1 MDEWLPVLPFHPEPD
16 LVEARATLRRAVD
29 AVLAKLQIG
38 VLPDNAELEHVDIK
52 EEAGRRGSGGVL
64 LPGQTQN
71 TAAAAQLADEVACFA
86 NTPGGGAL
94 IVGIENRTGDLLGT
108 ALDRDWL
115 RHSIYTRVDL
125 APDVEEREV
134 GGVRLL
140 VLHVAAANEPVEDT
154 SGRMRW
160 RVGTNCVAV
169 DRSEWWLHRQTQVG
183 HDSMAS
189 VTGRTVVDVS
199 TGAVVAARRYLREAG
214 SEHHATETV
223 AELLRRLGVLHPDG
237 RLTQAGVLLFC
248 PADRTYLSMTVI
260 DVEGGDVLLRPPDL
274 AGLSVLEQLIVIED
288 RLDSLNTEVTV
299 HGGFAEPSV
308 RRLPPRAAREAVL
321 NGLVHRDWLL
331 AAPVTV
337 TWVEADSALQVISPG
352 GFTGGIT
359 AATVLAQ
366 RYARH
371 PALAD
376 LFRALN
382 LVEKQGMGVD
392 RMYREMVALG
402 HRPPVIVEED
412 GPRVRTRLVGGRP
425 LVPVMALTGRI
436 EPAVRRRDVR
446 VALIVDDLLRHP
458 FATPE
463 RLAGLLQRTMPE
475 AAEALDT
482 AAAECRVGASPL
494 LTRFKDV
501 WMLSPAAI
509 RVVESAASAP
519 ERRARGILTY
529 RRPEDAGTVVRPWLA
544 VHPRITSGD
553 YAALTGLTQ
562 AGSLN
567 HLDRLVADGRL
578 VRGEGKGRNA
588 HFLAG
593 PDLLVQ

>member
-1 MDEWLPVLPFHPEPD
+1 MW
-16 LVEARATLRRAVD
+16 RAETFCSV
-29 AVLAKLQIG
+29 LQISS
-38 VLPDNAELEHVDIK
+38 PQRART
-52 EEAGRRGSGGVL
+52 ARRRRGPLG
-64 LPGQTQN
+64 
-71 TAAAAQLADEVACFA
+71 LAEHR
-86 NTPGGGAL
+86 GH
-94 IVGIENRTGDLLGT
+94 
-108 ALDRDWL
+108 L
-115 RHSIYTRVDL
+115 R
-125 APDVEEREV
+125 
-134 GGVRLL
+134 
-140 VLHVAAANEPVEDT
+140 
-154 SGRMRW
+154 
-160 RVGTNCVAV
+160 
-169 DRSEWWLHRQTQVG
+169 
-183 HDSMAS
+183 
-189 VTGRTVVDVS
+189 
-199 TGAVVAARRYLREAG
+199 
-214 SEHHATETV
+214 
-223 AELLRRLGVLHPDG
+223 
-237 RLTQAGVLLFC
+237 
-248 PADRTYLSMTVI
+248 
-260 DVEGGDVLLRPPDL
+260 
-274 AGLSVLEQLIVIED
+274 
-288 RLDSLNTEVTV
+288 
-299 HGGFAEPSV
+299 GGFAESTV
-308 RRLPPRAAREAVL
+308 RRLPPRAVREAVL

-331 AAPVTV
+331 SVPVTI
-337 TWVEADSALQVISPG
+337 TWVEADSAIQVISPG

-412 GPRVRTRLVGGRP
+412 GSRVRTRLVGGRP
-425 LVPVMALTGRI
+425 VVPVMALTGRI

-463 RLAGLLQRTMPE
+463 RLAGLVQRTPQE

-509 RVVESAASAP
+509 RVVESAAPVP

-529 RRPEDAGTVVRPWLA
+529 RRPEDRGTVVRFWLTS
-544 VHPRITSGD
+544 HSTSGD
-553 YAALTGLTQ
+553 YATHRSDPE
-562 AGSLN
+562 GSLN
-567 HLDRLVADGRL
+567 HLDRLVADGL
-578 VRGEGKGRNA
+578 VIRGEGKGRNA

-593 PDLLVQ
+593 PDMLVQ